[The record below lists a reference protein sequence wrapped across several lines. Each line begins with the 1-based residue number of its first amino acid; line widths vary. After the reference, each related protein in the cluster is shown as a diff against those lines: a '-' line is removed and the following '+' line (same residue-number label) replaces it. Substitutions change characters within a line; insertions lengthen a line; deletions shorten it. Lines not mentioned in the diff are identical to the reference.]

1 MEIQKKY
8 IEIAGKKMAVIDEGS
23 GEPIVFLHGNPT
35 SSYLWRNIAPNFK
48 ETNRIIVPDL
58 MGMGDSEKLD
68 GIDNPDCNLMGHY
81 DFLDQLLDKL
91 EIGNNIHFVIHD
103 WGCALG
109 MIYARLNSEKIK
121 SITFMEGI
129 AIPLTWE
136 KWPEIARKIFSL
148 FRSDAGE
155 ELVLEKNFFVER
167 LLLTDPISPMSEE
180 DKIEYLRPY
189 NNAGESR
196 RPTLTWPRNIPLDG
210 KEPIETL
217 EAVKANSEFHASSSI
232 PKLFINADPGLLLV
246 GEQREEIR
254 TWKNLEEVTVKGN
267 HFIQEDSPEEITNH
281 LKSFINKL

>member
-68 GIDNPDCNLMGHY
+68 GIDNPSYNLMGHY

-180 DKIEYLRPY
+180 DKKEYLRPY
-189 NNAGESR
+189 INAGESR

-210 KEPIETL
+210 KEPIKTL
-217 EAVKANSEFHASSSI
+217 EAVKANSEFHSSSSI

-281 LKSFINKL
+281 LKNFLNKL

>member
-8 IEIAGKKMAVIDEGS
+8 IEIGEKKMAVIDEGV

-58 MGMGDSEKLD
+58 IGMGDSEKLD
-68 GIDNPDCNLMGHY
+68 GIDNPNYNLMGHY
-81 DFLDQLLDKL
+81 NFLDQLLNKL

-109 MIYARLNSEKIK
+109 LIYARLNSEKIK

-148 FRSDAGE
+148 FRTDAGE
-155 ELVLEKNFFVER
+155 ELVLKKNFFVER
-167 LLLTDPISPMSEE
+167 LLLTDPISPMSEK
-180 DKIEYLRPY
+180 DKKEYLRPY
-189 NNAGESR
+189 LDEGESR

-210 KEPIETL
+210 EEPKETL
-217 EAVKANSEFHASSSI
+217 DAVKANAEFHASSSI

-267 HFIQEDSPEEITNH
+267 HFVQEDSPQEITDY
-281 LKSFINKL
+281 LKSFISKL

>member
-1 MEIQKKY
+1 
-8 IEIAGKKMAVIDEGS
+8 
-23 GEPIVFLHGNPT
+23 
-35 SSYLWRNIAPNFK
+35 
-48 ETNRIIVPDL
+48 

-68 GIDNPDCNLMGHY
+68 GIDNPSYNLMGHY

-189 NNAGESR
+189 NNVGESR

>member
-68 GIDNPDCNLMGHY
+68 GIDNPSYNLMGHY

-109 MIYARLNSEKIK
+109 MIYARLNSEKVK

-180 DKIEYLRPY
+180 DKKEYLRPY
-189 NNAGESR
+189 INAGESR

-217 EAVKANSEFHASSSI
+217 EAVKANSEFHSSSSI

-254 TWKNLEEVTVKGN
+254 SWKNLEEVTVKGN
-267 HFIQEDSPEEITNH
+267 HFIQEDSPEEITNY